1 MRFSVFLN
9 ARSMAPEEDRALIK
23 QLEGH
28 ATRAASLGFDAIFL
42 PDHHFN
48 GYMPIASDSYMFAA
62 YLAAVETRSKGSA
75 FGGVITTGASRR

>member
-9 ARSMAPEEDRALIK
+9 ARSMAPEEDRALIRN
-23 QLEGH
+23 LEQH
-28 ATRAASLGFDAIFL
+28 ALRAADRGFEAVFL

-62 YLAAVETRSKGSA
+62 R
-75 FGGVITTGASRR
+75 

>member
-23 QLEGH
+23 DLTAH
-28 ATRAASLGFDAIFL
+28 AHRAAEAGFEAIFL

-62 YLAAVETRSKGSA
+62 YLAGQLPNM
-75 FGGVITTGASRR
+75 